1 MLPAL
6 EEESL
11 LMCYQKSGLGPY
23 RTESDKPDHECQ
35 RIQQAS
41 PAGWKWVKI
50 QLFRY
55 TSTVQ
60 ENARL
65 MLILPQLLILAFN
78 EHFWIEEF
86 GEAIATRQPADRAHN
101 AISRQL

>member
-35 RIQQAS
+35 RIQQVS
-41 PAGWKWVKI
+41 PAG
-50 QLFRY
+50 
-55 TSTVQ
+55 
-60 ENARL
+60 
-65 MLILPQLLILAFN
+65 
-78 EHFWIEEF
+78 
-86 GEAIATRQPADRAHN
+86 
-101 AISRQL
+101 